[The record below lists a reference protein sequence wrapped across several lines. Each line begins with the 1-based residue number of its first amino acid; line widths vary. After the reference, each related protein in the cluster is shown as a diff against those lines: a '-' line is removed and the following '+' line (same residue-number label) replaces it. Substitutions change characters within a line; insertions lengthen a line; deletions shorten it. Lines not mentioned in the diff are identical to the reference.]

1 MVALTQSICAAVA
14 DAAADVS
21 KVSRARVRVRQGV
34 SPK

>member
-21 KVSRARVRVRQGV
+21 KVSRARGEGAAGGF
-34 SPK
+34 P